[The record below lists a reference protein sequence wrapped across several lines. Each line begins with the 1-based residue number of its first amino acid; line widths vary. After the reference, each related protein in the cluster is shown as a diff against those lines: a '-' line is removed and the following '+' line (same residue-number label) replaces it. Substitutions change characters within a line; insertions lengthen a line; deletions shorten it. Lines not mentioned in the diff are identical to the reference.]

1 MQRNMS
7 NINVRVIQTFLI
19 YKVKKIIPPDNST
32 KFAKRSHRQKKN
44 IYRLKQDIV
53 LGPLQPITSAQ
64 EKKIVYN
71 YLVVHRCIIEL
82 KKYHGKYIFLS
93 PP

>member
-7 NINVRVIQTFLI
+7 NINARVIQTFLI
-19 YKVKKIIPPDNST
+19 YKLKVKKIISPDNST

-53 LGPLQPITSAQ
+53 LGPLQPTASAQ
-64 EKKIVYN
+64 EKKN
-71 YLVVHRCIIEL
+71 
-82 KKYHGKYIFLS
+82 
-93 PP
+93 